1 MAPALE
7 GLSHNSS
14 SDDEGKMDELEK
26 SRRFV
31 ERAKDNK
38 YAAKTV
44 QLYKSGCSM
53 VAKWLA
59 KFHPECLVDGEIIIP
74 FGLGRL
80 LWCKLLL
87 AKWETKGSN
96 QIIFGD

>member
-1 MAPALE
+1 MATALE
-7 GLSHNSS
+7 GLSHNNN
-14 SDDEGKMDELEK
+14 SDDEGEMDELEK

-53 VAKWLA
+53 VAK
-59 KFHPECLVDGEIIIP
+59 FHPECLVNGEIIIP
-74 FGLGRL
+74 ISEEVYGTVRF
-80 LWCKLLL
+80 
-87 AKWETKGSN
+87 SV
-96 QIIFGD
+96 